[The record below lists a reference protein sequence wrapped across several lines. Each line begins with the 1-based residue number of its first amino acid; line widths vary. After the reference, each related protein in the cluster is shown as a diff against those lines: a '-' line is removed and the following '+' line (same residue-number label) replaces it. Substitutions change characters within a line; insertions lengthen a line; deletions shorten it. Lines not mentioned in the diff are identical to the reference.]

1 MRRSISLSAF
11 AGPLRVGVLRA
22 LFEGLL
28 GYALVLAVAMAV
40 DGDYRRG
47 ALSVLGLLGWIWL
60 AVWPAWRLRPLR
72 RRPWWRRIILGIA
85 RVVLCSLLLSGL
97 AVALRNALWP
107 QLMSSSDR
115 GIQVWGAT
123 GAAVTWAFLSA
134 RVVTVVGVTLY
145 RRGRRRLRWQLTA
158 SFLAVIML
166 TFMTMT
172 ALGSV
177 AVLAV
182 VSVGATT
189 QPDAMAASVAY
200 TIGLTGQA
208 TPLQRRAQAV
218 LDGIQAGRIEVR
230 GEPPFTAF
238 VLRAQHPR
246 PSQQPR
252 SHVIP
257 RRVLVL
263 RPDGAP
269 IAATVDPDFTA
280 AFHLPAATTP
290 LPSRVWGELR
300 AQTLAGHTTTRTMS
314 ATEWTTANNASP
326 ASVLLG
332 AAPVLDA
339 RGRPVAVVV
348 VEMQD
353 IGLKPN
359 QLLPI
364 ALAVFGVSTFVV
376 LLSTSVPVL
385 LLSFI
390 FGLLLAR
397 GLTRRLEAVT
407 RVTTAIAA
415 GDLSQRAP
423 VKAADESGRLA
434 ESVNLMA
441 ASLDRTMTELRG
453 AHAQAEGA
461 LRARQELVASI
472 SHELRTPLAIVR
484 AHLDNLA
491 LRQPVAA
498 RSVVDE
504 RVYEDEREVVLTEPT
519 LRALRHETERLA
531 VLIDDLFTLSRA
543 ETGTLQVRCEPVDV
557 AALVDEV
564 AALMRPLAQN
574 EGQIA
579 LTVDARPGLPYARA
593 DAGRLRQILE
603 NLVRNAVRHTQDGGI
618 IALSVT
624 AGEDGVVMAVADTGE
639 GMAPEHLTRI
649 FDRFYRVD
657 RARTRELG
665 GAGLGLAIVRESVE
679 LMGGRVT
686 VESTLGEGSC
696 FRVFLPLA
704 R

>member
-1 MRRSISLSAF
+1 MRRSLSLSAF
-11 AGPLRVGVLRA
+11 AGPLRVGILRA

-40 DGDYRRG
+40 DVDYRQG

-60 AVWPAWRLRPLR
+60 ALWPAWRLRPLR

-182 VSVGATT
+182 VSVGVTT

-200 TIGLTGQA
+200 TIGLTGQT
-208 TPLQRRAQAV
+208 TPLQRRAQDV

-246 PSQQPR
+246 SSQQPR

-269 IAATVDPDFTA
+269 IAATVDPDFTS

-290 LPSRVWGELR
+290 LPSRVWDELR
-300 AQTLAGHTTTRTMS
+300 ARALAGHTTTRTMG

-326 ASVLLG
+326 TSVLLG
-332 AAPVLDA
+332 AASVLDA

-407 RVTTAIAA
+407 RVPTAIAA

-441 ASLDRTMTELRG
+441 ASLDRTMAELRG

-498 RSVVDE
+498 GSVVDE

-519 LRALRHETERLA
+519 LHALRHETERLA
-531 VLIDDLFTLSRA
+531 VLVDDLFTLSRA

-557 AALVDEV
+557 VALVDEV

-579 LTVDARPGLPYARA
+579 LTVDARPGLPYALA

-657 RARTRELG
+657 QARTRELG
-665 GAGLGLAIVRESVE
+665 GAGLGLAIVREFVE

>member
-397 GLTRRLEAVT
+397 PDAPVGGGHARDYGHRRRRPEPAGAGQGRGRERALGRERQPHGRVARQDDDRVARRARASRGRATRAAGVGGEHLARVAHAAGHRTRSPGQPRAAPTRR
-407 RVTTAIAA
+407 
-415 GDLSQRAP
+415 
-423 VKAADESGRLA
+423 
-434 ESVNLMA
+434 
-441 ASLDRTMTELRG
+441 G
-453 AHAQAEGA
+453 A
-461 LRARQELVASI
+461 
-472 SHELRTPLAIVR
+472 
-484 AHLDNLA
+484 
-491 LRQPVAA
+491 
-498 RSVVDE
+498 
-504 RVYEDEREVVLTEPT
+504 
-519 LRALRHETERLA
+519 
-531 VLIDDLFTLSRA
+531 
-543 ETGTLQVRCEPVDV
+543 
-557 AALVDEV
+557 
-564 AALMRPLAQN
+564 
-574 EGQIA
+574 
-579 LTVDARPGLPYARA
+579 
-593 DAGRLRQILE
+593 
-603 NLVRNAVRHTQDGGI
+603 
-618 IALSVT
+618 
-624 AGEDGVVMAVADTGE
+624 
-639 GMAPEHLTRI
+639 
-649 FDRFYRVD
+649 
-657 RARTRELG
+657 
-665 GAGLGLAIVRESVE
+665 
-679 LMGGRVT
+679 
-686 VESTLGEGSC
+686 
-696 FRVFLPLA
+696 
-704 R
+704 